1 MKSCISR
8 STPSHILFGPQSSL
22 LLSGTLEL
30 WILHSRPFS
39 SGPAGPSCIRTIP
52 GAALFVVPLNV
63 TEESTQATQSLPKV
77 DLKPPNTS
85 GIPDHASISRLSK
98 PYCPPTAAYSPE
110 PLRPRPHPRPLL
122 QQSPHPS
129 PHQQPYSSR
138 NEQKDNNL
146 ILPAIALETSR
157 EDILLLC
164 AFAEGDS
171 LSEAECAVAFVAG
184 RAAVAG
190 CAGFEK
196 VEEAGA
202 RGDD

>member
-1 MKSCISR
+1 MLPSSPQQTLLPTNSR
-8 STPSHILFGPQSSL
+8 ILPQ
-22 LLSGTLEL
+22 
-30 WILHSRPFS
+30 
-39 SGPAGPSCIRTIP
+39 
-52 GAALFVVPLNV
+52 
-63 TEESTQATQSLPKV
+63 
-77 DLKPPNTS
+77 
-85 GIPDHASISRLSK
+85 
-98 PYCPPTAAYSPE
+98 
-110 PLRPRPHPRPLL
+110 PLRPRSHPRPLL

-196 VEEAGA
+196 VRDWKVERRRGGRVRLGVGVGGAELDDGAVVEAGA
-202 RGDD
+202 FAEGWGC